1 MGQKYASYNASG
13 TVIGYYDSVDSPPP
27 ATTTVIPITDS
38 QWRGAISSP
47 YQPITVTNGELVIP
61 SGPTLAQAQ
70 SEQIALLKTGYQTA
84 INAPVTFKNSAGV
97 TSTYPSGNT
106 ILITG
111 DKAKTLLAE
120 TIAAGASAWTLGKW
134 LDTNDVVQTFTF
146 ADLQG
151 LASAMEAAVTVDY
164 ETLVSKIAEV
174 NAATTIS
181 EVQAVTW

>member
-1 MGQKYASYNASG
+1 MGSPVHYLVPNESNTAFIGAGFSPDG
-13 TVIGYYDSVDSPPP
+13 TLPPGAVP
-27 ATTTVIPITDS
+27 VPE
-38 QWRGAISSP
+38 AISHPVDQYVPNGSGG
-47 YQPITVTNGELVIP
+47 YTNAPASVLLE
-61 SGPTLAQAQ
+61 QAQ
-70 SEQIALLKTGYQTA
+70 SVQIAFLKSGYQTA
-84 INAPVTFKNSAGV
+84 INAPVTFKNAAGI

-134 LDTNDVVQTFTF
+134 LDTNDVAQTFTF

>member
-1 MGQKYASYNASG
+1 MFYALILDSNG
-13 TVIGYYDSVDSPPP
+13 NGIGSHAYVEEPSAYP
-27 ATTTVIPITDS
+27 ANEAPCT
-38 QWRGAISSP
+38 Q
-47 YQPITVTNGELVIP
+47 
-61 SGPTLAQAQ
+61 AQAQ
-70 SEQIALLKTGYQTA
+70 NATMYQVVNGQIVESLTAAQDAQIALLKSGYQAA
-84 INAPVTFKNSAGV
+84 INAPVTFKNAAGV

-134 LDTNDVVQTFTF
+134 LDTNDVAQTFTF

-174 NAATTIS
+174 NAATTVS
-181 EVQAVTW
+181 EAKSIVW